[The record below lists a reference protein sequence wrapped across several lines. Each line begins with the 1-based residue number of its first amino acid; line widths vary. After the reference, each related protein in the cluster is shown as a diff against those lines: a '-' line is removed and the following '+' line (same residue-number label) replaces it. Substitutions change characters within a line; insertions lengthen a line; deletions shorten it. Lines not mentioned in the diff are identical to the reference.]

1 MGALYYILIYP
12 YSTEP
17 LPNNFDR
24 KTVVAKFNRG
34 LLKFGFGDIIGGIS
48 AAVDTV
54 VDTVG
59 DVVETVGDV
68 VNTVVEFIGDTCDA
82 GMTELHFRDIHQGNI
97 IETQLKFQSYQD
109 PNIRVA
115 LRLSDSFPHQ
125 TS

>member
-1 MGALYYILIYP
+1 MARREFLLQARYGLLIYP

-54 VDTVG
+54 VDTV
-59 DVVETVGDV
+59 VETVV
-68 VNTVVEFIGDTCDA
+68 DT
-82 GMTELHFRDIHQGNI
+82 
-97 IETQLKFQSYQD
+97 
-109 PNIRVA
+109 PNKPI
-115 LRLSDSFPHQ
+115 
-125 TS
+125 